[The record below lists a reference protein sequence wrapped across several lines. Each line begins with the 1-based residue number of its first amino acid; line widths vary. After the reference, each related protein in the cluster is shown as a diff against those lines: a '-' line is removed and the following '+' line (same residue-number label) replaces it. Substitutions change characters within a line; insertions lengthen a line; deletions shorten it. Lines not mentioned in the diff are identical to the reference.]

1 VPKRIYQ
8 TNCGLGMTGSYP
20 VSGVTGSV
28 GSIGITGP
36 IGRPVPGL
44 TPRKI
49 TVLCLNDC
57 GFFKAG
63 QYYDVRITLNYLQ
76 STDGL
81 SLINILDIGENIIWG
96 DKLREYKLS
105 EILNETI
112 SRS

>member
-1 VPKRIYQ
+1 MPKRIYQ
-8 TNCGLGMTGSYP
+8 TNCGLGITGSSP
-20 VSGVTGSV
+20 VSGVTGSN
-28 GSIGITGP
+28 GSIGISGKP
-36 IGRPVPGL
+36 FL
-44 TPRKI
+44 TPRI
-49 TVLCLNDC
+49 QTVICLNDC

-81 SLINILDIGENIIWG
+81 SLINISDIGENIIWG
-96 DKLREYKLS
+96 DKLREYKLN

>member
-1 VPKRIYQ
+1 
-8 TNCGLGMTGSYP
+8 MTGSSP
-20 VSGVTGSV
+20 VSGVTGSN
-28 GSIGITGP
+28 GSIGI
-36 IGRPVPGL
+36 PGSPGFA
-44 TPRKI
+44 TFRI
-49 TVLCLNDC
+49 QTVLCVNDC

-63 QYYDVRITLNYLQ
+63 QYYDVRISLNYIQ

-96 DKLREYKLS
+96 DKLREYKLN

>member
-1 VPKRIYQ
+1 
-8 TNCGLGMTGSYP
+8 MTGSSP
-20 VSGVTGSV
+20 VSGVTGSN
-28 GSIGITGP
+28 GSIGIPGSTGFGTFR
-36 IGRPVPGL
+36 IQTYR
-44 TPRKI
+44 I
-49 TVLCLNDC
+49 QTVLCVNDC

-63 QYYDVRITLNYLQ
+63 QYYDVRIGLNYIQ

-96 DKLREYKLS
+96 DKLREYKLN

>member
-1 VPKRIYQ
+1 
-8 TNCGLGMTGSYP
+8 MTGSSP
-20 VSGVTGSV
+20 VSGVTGSN
-28 GSIGITGP
+28 GSISGKP
-36 IGRPVPGL
+36 FL
-44 TPRKI
+44 TPRI
-49 TVLCLNDC
+49 QTVLCLNDC

-81 SLINILDIGENIIWG
+81 SLINISDIGENIIWG